1 MRMHRWFFLLIM
13 LMLVLSS
20 AQPAS
25 AAVTYPNSITALG
38 DSITTAYDSLA
49 LGNNFGNSWS
59 TGTNLLV
66 NSIYMRIFVVNPA
79 IQGKAANLAVSGT
92 KMVDLKGQASQVGRK
107 AEYVTILMGANDVC
121 TSSMSTMTSVATFRS
136 QFDAAMQT
144 LSKRAPKA
152 RVYVLSIPDI
162 YNLWYILKDNSS
174 ARTAWSLFSI
184 CQSMLA
190 RPQSTLQTDVDRRA
204 AVRQRNIDFNM
215 QLQAVCAAY
224 PQCSFDNNAVFN
236 TAFVTSDVSTIDYF
250 HPSVSGQAKLAG
262 VAWNASTLAG
272 P

>member
-1 MRMHRWFFLLIM
+1 MRTSRWFLVLIV

-20 AQPAS
+20 VQPA
-25 AAVTYPNSITALG
+25 AAATYPNSITALG
-38 DSITTAYDSLA
+38 DSITTAYDSTV
-49 LGNNFGNSWS
+49 LGNNFANSWS
-59 TGTNLLV
+59 TGTNPLV
-66 NSIYMRIFVVNPA
+66 NSMYLRIFVLHPT
-79 IQGKAANLAVSGT
+79 IQGHATNLAVSGT

-107 AEYVTILMGANDVC
+107 VEFVTILMGANDVC
-121 TSSMSTMTSVATFRS
+121 TSSVASMTSVTTFRS
-136 QFDAAMQT
+136 QFDAALRT
-144 LSKRAPKA
+144 LTKRAPKA

-190 RPQSTLQTDVDRRA
+190 NPLSTAQADIDRRA
-204 AVRQRNIDFNM
+204 AVRQRNIDFNT
-215 QLQAVCAAY
+215 QLQQVCALY
-224 PQCSFDNNAVFN
+224 PQCSFDNNTVFN

-250 HPSVSGQAKLAG
+250 HPSLSGQAKLAD